1 MQVGYA
7 RASTIDQE
15 AGFQAQLKALAGCE
29 SGTLRV
35 VPTTAAYVKVSN
47 SPTTTTS
54 DVCRRSRVLR
64 RDTWHEGVS
73 HYSGD

>member
-1 MQVGYA
+1 MQVEYA

-15 AGFQAQLKALAGCE
+15 AGFQAQLKALTAAGCE

-35 VPTTAAYVKVSN
+35 VPTTAAYVRVSN

-73 HYSGD
+73 H

>member
-35 VPTTAAYVKVSN
+35 VPTTAALMACCT
-47 SPTTTTS
+47 SPN
-54 DVCRRSRVLR
+54 VQQ
-64 RDTWHEGVS
+64 
-73 HYSGD
+73 